1 MISRR
6 PIGKLVSYPNNNPR
20 SAAERWMGGALA
32 PTLAAVGLYGV
43 FSYGV
48 AERGPRDRHPD
59 GARCRRWPPRPSTR
73 RGYPQ
78 ARACRQRTRL
88 ALAVSATRLPGG
100 LLFRIDAPGPLT
112 SLGVPLVLG
121 VAAFRIDCAPPP
133 TWSRYA
139 RRVTRQASAPP
150 ESTSCR
156 RPSATPMLGTARS
169 RACVARMRQQLR
181 ACPGGST
188 DRQRPPEL
196 TAKVTAYGA
205 EIDVIAGSH
214 RKPRSA
220 ISLAK
225 RPIRTLMDTAGTA

>member
-20 SAAERWMGGALA
+20 SAAERWMGGVLA

-100 LLFRIDAPGPLT
+100 LLFRIDAPDPLINVPRRAARARRRGVPDRLRTATNLEPVRAAGHPT
-112 SLGVPLVLG
+112 SLGAARVDIMSPSVGDPDAGNRSEPRLCGPHETAIACVPG
-121 VAAFRIDCAPPP
+121 RID
-133 TWSRYA
+133 
-139 RRVTRQASAPP
+139 
-150 ESTSCR
+150 
-156 RPSATPMLGTARS
+156 
-169 RACVARMRQQLR
+169 
-181 ACPGGST
+181 
-188 DRQRPPEL
+188 
-196 TAKVTAYGA
+196 
-205 EIDVIAGSH
+205 
-214 RKPRSA
+214 
-220 ISLAK
+220 
-225 RPIRTLMDTAGTA
+225 